1 MIDDILKQYPN
12 EVRIVFKHYPL
23 TSMHRQ
29 AKKASQYALS
39 AERQGKYKEMSD
51 KIFANFRDLKSNED
65 LPRQYA
71 KELGLDMVQFD
82 KDMTDSELGARIDK
96 EIGQLKKS
104 GIPRISV
111 PKFLINGREPEG
123 SRNLEN
129 YIKIIEAEL
138 KQ

>member
-1 MIDDILKQYPN
+1 
-12 EVRIVFKHYPL
+12 
-23 TSMHRQ
+23 MHKQ

-39 AERQGKYKEMSD
+39 ADRQGKYKEMSD

-71 KELGLDMVQFD
+71 KEFGLDMVQFD
-82 KDMTDSELGARIDK
+82 KDMADPVLEARIDK
-96 EIGQLKKS
+96 EMGQMKES

-138 KQ
+138 RQ